1 MDGSSLRKSW
11 YNALDDAQV
20 TFRRHLQSASSS
32 EWKRVPVPVPAE
44 PSIRSKGKS
53 RSILPE
59 LTDVHVHRKAGKSEE
74 ATWRC
79 VLELPTG
86 SDSLSLD
93 AWKSVLS
100 TPELRREWDPA
111 VESAQLVEMF
121 DPSTRVAKTMFTLGW
136 PASPRDAVTISRTFN
151 DANTVIDISTSL
163 PRSPDEPTYLRPN
176 PPYVRSHVK
185 LFGWCIQHIS
195 PNGTGDETASM
206 RTAVPSRL
214 RITCFWQHDLRAM
227 FNFGSNASMAQQL
240 ASMVLGL
247 FKTVL
252 KRRARVPIL
261 TGYGNGVSIER
272 SRFDIDR
279 EALILNYSII
289 PEDEDHSTPA
299 AEAGLE
305 DLHALREHRRLTRA
319 VEFSVPI
326 TEGWD
331 IQIHTS
337 ASSSEVAQLPWTAR
351 AFRSSDLPT
360 PSTSTAEDPFADRQ
374 DVTLCVSHAELPDHH
389 SILKVSVTIELS
401 GPSSGLRLNG
411 IPHPVEMVEERTPQS
426 YFMSQSMLQDATST
440 ADMSFRTASSTA
452 TSGSGSIGSGSQT
465 PIRPSLG
472 RTLTNRGVAMEK
484 SILSR
489 VRRNYI
495 YFSSLLQEPEAK
507 WRRTT
512 EARGVSITQLDSID
526 PTLVV
531 YRAEATFVGLGI
543 WDLFAAI
550 NSPGVRAYWDK
561 QHEGATLLEDVNELS
576 ELWHHKFKPAWPISA
591 RDAVLLKTVYK
602 SPNTV
607 HVFSFSA
614 DDPNLFPNIPP
625 PDPAAIRMQVDLQG
639 IAIEALSPTTT
650 QLVFLEQS
658 DPKGWTNKTSIPQ
671 QMISALAG
679 VGEFTIRCG
688 GPPMATRLAGA
699 KMNDVKYDHERG
711 QFKIE
716 YEVADSRRPST
727 TDASDGA
734 DADAVASSATNPLVE
749 LELRCDIDTWAQSL
763 DIVVDPPPQGILC
776 FRRHRLSAGG
786 GGLWLTLTHDAV
798 LAGDERLMAV
808 VRRAPGRERGVVMVN
823 GARVTVDVEEL
834 PEAEI
839 KSLSKQKRVK
849 PARIPLDQ
857 PPVLGVIRQRRFDE
871 EPDKE
876 GAAGKPPSSPTSSS
890 PLAKDVP
897 SAINT
902 VKANGAG
909 TWAAPRFP
917 SPLGRY
923 FTFAAEQTQQAVAA
937 ISPTASGDD
946 GPPPERAPMQA
957 ALEALSFV
965 RDAYAKPAAEAD
977 GWAPV
982 PTKGMTV
989 LKRLEPSLGSAVPVH
1004 RGEKVIEGFS
1014 AGELAGILSSYDLRK
1029 TWDDRFAGA
1038 EVLQAFGAGA
1048 HTAFVTARAAFP
1060 FRDRGFLLGTLVAAD
1075 ADANSERPPLFIVS
1089 ASCHPDALPG
1099 FLPTKYN
1106 PYNLPLGRMLVD
1118 AWVLET
1124 LDPYG
1129 PENYAIPSTRV
1140 TRFAAAD
1147 LAGSIPAA
1155 VNSLH
1160 VAALARQPLS
1170 LETAARVL
1178 VAPPPVSRWPAAC
1191 VAFVDRRLEA
1201 PAQALASWSVRRRD
1215 NERVLV
1221 GEKYVK
1227 GDKTYDA
1234 VFLLS
1239 LPGDGVSAGSR
1250 NKSPDPSRR
1259 APVVEA
1265 KEKEDED
1272 GPPTARPVMGRQHS
1286 ASVSS
1291 VMSGGGRHSRS
1302 STGPGERT
1310 LRAVASTSAFTR
1322 SGEVKTQS
1330 DMLVAEVVVDARL
1343 YPEGYEIVLRSRVLA
1358 SKDNGKGKGKAVEQE
1373 IIALGEVIGADDR
1386 ALPLA
1391 YAVHTL
1397 PETPLHAAGA
1407 PRHLVRLSL
1416 PTAGFSAQIGTVT
1429 DPLTGETRAPA
1440 PMPKWAE
1447 EMRDRGAIVKVEVRP
1462 KSDGEKGKE
1471 GDVWVDGTK
1480 VGVVGE
1486 KESLTKLG
1494 REELL
1499 DERAGKM
1506 TVFTRHSSE
1515 EEELPRTLLVPL
1527 AHTISM
1533 RDPEADVRPASAE
1546 DIATEGEEAGSVL
1559 EDGSEAK
1566 EGSTEDT
1573 PPAPHPPPART
1584 QSGLFGFLGAY
1595 PNMLTRV
1602 KSKSTL
1608 SFTTAT
1614 PGTATPSSSSSH
1626 LPLAPPPAP
1635 LPLLQRR
1642 YEFKTVLLVALL
1654 AFLIG
1659 SLLRSLISPADF
1671 VYDVGVEED
1680 GRREEGWREIK
1691 RLFELK
1697 GVVGGWDFQ
1706 VAVIRRH

>member
-11 YNALDDAQV
+11 YNALDEAQA

-59 LTDVHVHRKAGKSEE
+59 LTDVHIHRKAGKNEE

-100 TPELRREWDPA
+100 TPELRKEWDPA

-151 DANTVIDISTSL
+151 DANTVIEISTSL

-195 PNGTGDETASM
+195 STGAGDDGASM

-214 RITCFWQHDLRAM
+214 RITCFWQHDLRAL

-252 KRRARVPIL
+252 KRRARVPVL

-289 PEDEDHSTPA
+289 PDDEDHPTPA

-331 IQIHTS
+331 VQIHTS
-337 ASSSEVAQLPWTAR
+337 ASSPEVAQLPWTAR
-351 AFRSSDLPT
+351 AFRSSDLPK

-374 DVTLCVSHAELPDHH
+374 DVTFRVSHTELPDHH

-452 TSGSGSIGSGSQT
+452 TSGSGSVGSVSQA
-465 PIRPSLG
+465 PMRPSLG
-472 RTLTNRGVAMEK
+472 RTFTHRGVATEK

-512 EARGVSITQLDSID
+512 EARGVSVTQLDSID

-550 NSPGVRAYWDK
+550 NSAGVRSYWDK
-561 QHEGATLLEDVNELS
+561 QHESATLLEDVNELS
-576 ELWHHKFKPAWPISA
+576 ELWHHKFKPAWPVSA

-602 SPNTV
+602 SPTTV

-614 DDPNLFPNIPP
+614 DDSNLFPNIPP

-650 QLVFLEQS
+650 QLVLLEQS

-688 GPPMATRLAGA
+688 GPPTATRLAGA
-699 KMNDVKYDHERG
+699 KVNDLKYDHERG

-716 YEVADSRRPST
+716 YEVTASRRPST

-734 DADAVASSATNPLVE
+734 DADAVAASSTNPLVE

-763 DIVVDPPPQGILC
+763 DIVVDPPPQSISC

-786 GGLWLTLTHDAV
+786 GGLWLSLTHDAV

-823 GARVTVDVEEL
+823 GSRVAVDVEEL

-857 PPVLGVIRQRRFDE
+857 PPVMGVIRQRRFDE
-871 EPDKE
+871 DPDKTTDQ
-876 GAAGKPPSSPTSSS
+876 PPLSPSASSPF
-890 PLAKDVP
+890 AKDAP
-897 SAINT
+897 TAINT

-909 TWAAPRFP
+909 AWAAPRFP
-917 SPLGRY
+917 SPLSRY
-923 FTFAAEQTQQAVAA
+923 FTFAAEQVQQAVAE
-937 ISPTASGDD
+937 ISPTSSGDD

-957 ALEALSFV
+957 ALEALSYV
-965 RDAYAKPAAEAD
+965 RDAYTKPAVEAD
-977 GWAPV
+977 GWTSI
-982 PTKGMTV
+982 PTKGMNV

-1014 AGELAGILSSYDLRK
+1014 AGELAGVLSSYDLRK

-1038 EVLQAFGAGA
+1038 EVLQTFGAGA
-1048 HTAFVTARAAFP
+1048 HTAFVNVRAAFP
-1060 FRDRGFLLGTLVAAD
+1060 FRDRGFLLATLVAAD
-1075 ADANSERPPLFIVS
+1075 ADTNGERPPLFIVS

-1099 FLPTKYN
+1099 FLSAKYN

-1140 TRFAAAD
+1140 TRFTAAD

-1160 VAALARQPLS
+1160 VAALARQPLA

-1178 VAPPPVSRWPAAC
+1178 AALPPVARWPAAC
-1191 VAFVDRRLEA
+1191 VAFADRRLEG

-1227 GDKTYDA
+1227 GDRAYDA
-1234 VFLLS
+1234 VILLN
-1239 LPGDGVSAGSR
+1239 LPGDTAASAGTRS
-1250 NKSPDPSRR
+1250 KSPEP
-1259 APVVEA
+1259 A
-1265 KEKEDED
+1265 KGATSKDGDDED
-1272 GPPTARPVMGRQHS
+1272 GPPTARPVVGRQHS

-1330 DMLVAEVVVDARL
+1330 DMLVAEIVVDSRL
-1343 YPEGYEIVLRSRVLA
+1343 YPEGYEITLRSRIL
-1358 SKDNGKGKGKAVEQE
+1358 SSGNDGKGKGKAVEKE
-1373 IIALGEVIGADDR
+1373 VIVLGEVMGEDDR
-1386 ALPLA
+1386 AIPVA
-1391 YAVHTL
+1391 HAVHTL

-1447 EMRDRGAIVKVEVRP
+1447 EMRDRGAVVRVEVRP
-1462 KSDGEKGKE
+1462 KSGEEKGKE
-1471 GDVWVDGTK
+1471 GEVWVDGKK

-1515 EEELPRTLLVPL
+1515 EEELPRALLVPL
-1527 AHTISM
+1527 AHAAAM
-1533 RDPEADVRPASAE
+1533 RDPEADARPAVTE

-1566 EGSTEDT
+1566 EGTSEDT
-1573 PPAPHPPPART
+1573 PPTPHPPPART

-1595 PNMLTRV
+1595 PNMLNRV

-1626 LPLAPPPAP
+1626 LPLAPPPP
-1635 LPLLQRR
+1635 PPSLLQRR
-1642 YEFKTVLLVALL
+1642 YEFKTVLIVALL

-1697 GVVGGWDFQ
+1697 GIVGGWDLQ
-1706 VAVIRRH
+1706 VAVVRRH